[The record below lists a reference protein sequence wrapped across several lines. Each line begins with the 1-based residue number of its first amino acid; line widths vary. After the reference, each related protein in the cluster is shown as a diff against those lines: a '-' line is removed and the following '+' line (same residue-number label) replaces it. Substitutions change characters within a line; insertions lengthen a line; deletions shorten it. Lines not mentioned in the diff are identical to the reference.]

1 MALTQFFYDEQIR
14 RFLLQFTRVFS
25 NFQVE
30 YGRTEDNTAKAL
42 YRVPV
47 RYGDATRQ
55 AQTIIQQNS
64 ANSLPSTPLMTFHVT
79 NLNYARDRIQEPY
92 YIEKQNVR
100 QRLWDTESESYETTQ
115 GNAFTIEK
123 LMPVPFDLEVNLD
136 IWTSNTNQKLQLLEQ
151 ILTLFNPS
159 LEIQSTE
166 NFIDWTSLS
175 VMYLEQ
181 VTWSSRS
188 IPMGTDDAI
197 DIATLRFVMPIW
209 ISPPAKVKKLG
220 VVERIVASVYDGNG
234 DINEAIFDND
244 LLMGTRQKF
253 TPYNYQTLLL
263 GNQLQVL
270 QPSAVVLNNQGV
282 EVPTA
287 PSSNLMWHTVI
298 DLYGKLRNG
307 ISQIR
312 LDNPYDDT
320 IITGTVAYHPSDDR
334 FLLFTVDT
342 DSTPANTLSAVNAI
356 VDPQRKGPETVGG
369 GGYGLP
375 AATTGQR
382 YLFITNSTGSSS
394 TTDPG
399 NAEAWRGENGT
410 PLVANANDIVEYD
423 GTRWNVVFN
432 SSLDSTVQY
441 ITNTTTL
448 VQYRW
453 AGGEWLKSY
462 EGLYPEGEWSIVL

>member
-1 MALTQFFYDEQIR
+1 MQQFFYDEQIR

-30 YGRTEDNTAKAL
+30 YGRTEDNSQKAL

-64 ANSLPSTPLMTFHVT
+64 ANSLPATPLMTFHVT

-92 YIEKQNVR
+92 FVQKQNVR
-100 QRLWDTESESYETTQ
+100 QRYWDTESESYETTQ

-151 ILTLFNPS
+151 LLTLFNPS

-188 IPMGTDDAI
+188 IPMGTDDPI
-197 DIATLRFVMPIW
+197 DIATLRFVMPIY

-220 VVERIVASVYDGNG
+220 VVEKIVASVFDGNG
-234 DINEAIFDND
+234 DMAEAIFDSD
-244 LLMGTRQKF
+244 LLLGTRQLF
-253 TPYNYQTLLL
+253 TPFNYQTLLI
-263 GNQLQVL
+263 GNKLQVL
-270 QPSAVVLNNQGV
+270 ETKAVVTNNSGV
-282 EVPTA
+282 QVPTA
-287 PSSNLMWHTVI
+287 PPSNLLWHTVV
-298 DLYGKLRNG
+298 DLYGALRNG

-312 LDNPYDDT
+312 LDNPYDT
-320 IITGTVAYHPSDDR
+320 SIIVGTVSYDPTDDR
-334 FLLFTVDT
+334 FLLFTVDADT
-342 DSTPANTLSAVNAI
+342 IPANTLDAVNAI
-356 VDPQRKGPETVGG
+356 VDPQAKGPGTIN
-369 GGYGLP
+369 GLP
-375 AATTGQR
+375 AAAAGQR
-382 YLFITNSTGSSS
+382 YLFINDTGSGS

-399 NAEAWRGENGT
+399 FAQAWRGTDGST
-410 PLVANANDIVEYD
+410 LVANTNDIVEYD
-423 GTRWNVVFN
+423 GTRWNIAFD
-432 SSLDSTVQY
+432 SSNESNVQY
-441 ITNTTTL
+441 VSNLTTS

-453 AGGEWLKSY
+453 AAGEWLKSY
-462 EGLYPEGEWSIVL
+462 EGLYTEGNWSLVL

>member
-1 MALTQFFYDEQIR
+1 MQQFFYDEQIR

-30 YGRTEDNTAKAL
+30 YGRTDDNSAKAL

-64 ANSLPSTPLMTFHVT
+64 ANSLPATPLMTFHVT
-79 NLNYARDRIQEPY
+79 NLNYARDRIQEPTFVQ
-92 YIEKQNVR
+92 KQNVR
-100 QRLWDTESESYETTQ
+100 QRYWDTESESYETTQ

-151 ILTLFNPS
+151 LLTLFNPS

-188 IPMGTDDAI
+188 IPMGTDDPI
-197 DIATLRFVMPIW
+197 DIATLRFVMPIY

-220 VVERIVASVYDGNG
+220 VVEKIVASVFDGNG
-234 DINEAIFDND
+234 DMAEAIFDSD
-244 LLMGTRQKF
+244 LLLGTRQLF
-253 TPYNYQTLLL
+253 TPFNYQTLLI
-263 GNQLQVL
+263 GNKLQVL
-270 QPSAVVLNNQGV
+270 ETKAVVTNNSGV
-282 EVPTA
+282 QVPTA
-287 PSSNLMWHTVI
+287 PPSNLLWHTVV
-298 DLYGKLRNG
+298 DLYGALRNG

-312 LDNPYDDT
+312 LDNPYDT
-320 IITGTVAYHPSDDR
+320 SIIVGTVSYDPTDDR

-342 DSTPANTLSAVNAI
+342 DTIPANTLDAVNAI
-356 VDPQRKGPETVGG
+356 VDPQAKGPDTIN
-369 GGYGLP
+369 GLP
-375 AATTGQR
+375 AAAAGQR
-382 YLFITNSTGSSS
+382 YLFINDTGSGS
-394 TTDPG
+394 TEDPG
-399 NAEAWRGENGT
+399 FAQAWRGTDGST
-410 PLVANANDIVEYD
+410 LVANTNDIVEYD
-423 GTRWNVVFN
+423 GTRWNIAFD
-432 SSLDSTVQY
+432 SSNESNVQY
-441 ITNTTTL
+441 VSNLTTT

-453 AGGEWLKSY
+453 AEGEWLKSY
-462 EGLYPEGEWSIVL
+462 EGLYTEGNWSLVL

>member
-1 MALTQFFYDEQIR
+1 MQQFFYDEQIR

-30 YGRTEDNTAKAL
+30 YGRTEDNSQKAL

-64 ANSLPSTPLMTFHVT
+64 ANSLPATPLMTFHVT

-92 YIEKQNVR
+92 FVQKQNVR
-100 QRLWDTESESYETTQ
+100 QRYWDTESESYETTQ

-151 ILTLFNPS
+151 LLTLFNPS

-188 IPMGTDDAI
+188 IPQGTDDPI
-197 DIATLRFVMPIW
+197 DIATLRFVMPIY

-220 VVERIVASVYDGNG
+220 VVEKIVASVFDGNG
-234 DINEAIFDND
+234 DMSEAIFDSD
-244 LLMGTRQKF
+244 LLLGTRQLF
-253 TPYNYQTLLL
+253 TPFNYQTLLI
-263 GNQLQVL
+263 GNKLQVL
-270 QPSAVVLNNQGV
+270 ETKAVVTNNSGV
-282 EVPTA
+282 QVPTA
-287 PSSNLMWHTVI
+287 PPSNLLWHTVVN
-298 DLYGKLRNG
+298 LYGALRNG
-307 ISQIR
+307 ISQVR
-312 LDNPYDDT
+312 LDNPYDT
-320 IITGTVAYHPSDDR
+320 SIIVGTVSYDPTDDR
-334 FLLFTVDT
+334 FLLFTVDADT
-342 DSTPANTLSAVNAI
+342 IPANTLDAVNAI
-356 VDPQRKGPETVGG
+356 VDPQAKGPGTIN
-369 GGYGLP
+369 GLP
-375 AATTGQR
+375 AAAAGQR
-382 YLFITNSTGSSS
+382 YLFINDTGSGS

-399 NAEAWRGENGT
+399 FAQAWRGTDGST
-410 PLVANANDIVEYD
+410 LVANTNDIVEYD
-423 GTRWNVVFN
+423 GTRWNIAFD
-432 SSLDSTVQY
+432 SSNESNVQY
-441 ITNTTTL
+441 VSNLTTS

-453 AGGEWLKSY
+453 AAGEWLKSY
-462 EGLYPEGEWSIVL
+462 EGLYTEGNWSLVL

>member
-1 MALTQFFYDEQIR
+1 MQQFFYDEQIR

-30 YGRTEDNTAKAL
+30 YGRTEDNSQKAL

-64 ANSLPSTPLMTFHVT
+64 ANSLPATPLMTFHVT

-92 YIEKQNVR
+92 FVQKQNVR
-100 QRLWDTESESYETTQ
+100 QRYWDTESESYETTQ

-151 ILTLFNPS
+151 LLTLFNPS

-188 IPMGTDDAI
+188 IPMGTDDPI
-197 DIATLRFVMPIW
+197 DIATLRFVMPIY

-220 VVERIVASVYDGNG
+220 VVEKIVASVFDGNG
-234 DINEAIFDND
+234 DMSEAIFDSD
-244 LLMGTRQKF
+244 LLLGTRQLF
-253 TPYNYQTLLL
+253 TPFNYQTLLI
-263 GNQLQVL
+263 GNKLQVL
-270 QPSAVVLNNQGV
+270 ETKAVVTNNSGV
-282 EVPTA
+282 QVPTA
-287 PSSNLMWHTVI
+287 PPSNLLWHTVV
-298 DLYGKLRNG
+298 DLYGALRNG
-307 ISQIR
+307 ISQVR
-312 LDNPYDDT
+312 LDNPYDT
-320 IITGTVAYHPSDDR
+320 SIIVGTVSYDPTDDR
-334 FLLFTVDT
+334 FLLFTVDADT
-342 DSTPANTLSAVNAI
+342 IPANTLDAVNAI
-356 VDPQRKGPETVGG
+356 VDPQAKGPDTIN
-369 GGYGLP
+369 GLP
-375 AATTGQR
+375 AAADGQR
-382 YLFITNSTGSSS
+382 YLFINDTGSGS
-394 TTDPG
+394 TEDPG
-399 NAEAWRGENGT
+399 FAQAWRGTDGST
-410 PLVANANDIVEYD
+410 LVANTNDIVEYD
-423 GTRWNVVFN
+423 GTRWNIAFD
-432 SSLDSTVQY
+432 SSNESNVQY
-441 ITNTTTL
+441 VSNLTTS

-453 AGGEWLKSY
+453 AEGEWLKSY
-462 EGLYPEGEWSIVL
+462 EGLYTEGNWSLVL

>member
-1 MALTQFFYDEQIR
+1 
-14 RFLLQFTRVFS
+14 
-25 NFQVE
+25 
-30 YGRTEDNTAKAL
+30 
-42 YRVPV
+42 
-47 RYGDATRQ
+47 
-55 AQTIIQQNS
+55 
-64 ANSLPSTPLMTFHVT
+64 
-79 NLNYARDRIQEPY
+79 
-92 YIEKQNVR
+92 
-100 QRLWDTESESYETTQ
+100 
-115 GNAFTIEK
+115 
-123 LMPVPFDLEVNLD
+123 
-136 IWTSNTNQKLQLLEQ
+136 
-151 ILTLFNPS
+151 
-159 LEIQSTE
+159 
-166 NFIDWTSLS
+166 
-175 VMYLEQ
+175 MYLEQ

-188 IPMGTDDAI
+188 IPQGTESPI

-220 VVERIVASVYDGNG
+220 VVERIVASVYNGNG

-253 TPYNYQTLLL
+253 TPYDYQTLLL

-287 PSSNLMWHTVI
+287 PPSNLMWHTVV

-312 LDNPYDDT
+312 LDNPYDDS
-320 IITGTVAYHPSDDR
+320 IIAGTVAYHPSDDR

-342 DSTPANTLSAVNAI
+342 DTIPTNTLSAVNAI
-356 VDPQRKGPETVGG
+356 VDPQRKGPGSVG
-369 GGYGLP
+369 GLP

-394 TTDPG
+394 TENPG

-410 PLVANANDIVEYD
+410 ALIANANDIVEYD

-432 SSLDSTVQY
+432 SSLDNTVQY
-441 ITNTTTL
+441 VTNLTTS

-453 AGGEWLKSY
+453 AASEWLKSY
-462 EGLYPEGEWSIVL
+462 EGLYPEGGWSLVL

>member
-1 MALTQFFYDEQIR
+1 MQQFFYDEQIR

-30 YGRTEDNTAKAL
+30 YGRTEDNSQKAL

-92 YIEKQNVR
+92 FVQKQNVR
-100 QRLWDTESESYETTQ
+100 QRYWDTESESYETTQ

-151 ILTLFNPS
+151 LLTLFNPS

-188 IPMGTDDAI
+188 IPMGTDDPI
-197 DIATLRFVMPIW
+197 DIATLRFVMPIY

-220 VVERIVASVYDGNG
+220 VVEKIVASVFDGNG
-234 DINEAIFDND
+234 DMAEAIFDSD
-244 LLMGTRQKF
+244 LLLGTRQLF
-253 TPYNYQTLLL
+253 TPFNYQTLLI
-263 GNQLQVL
+263 GNKLQVL
-270 QPSAVVLNNQGV
+270 ETKAVVTNNSGV
-282 EVPTA
+282 QVPTA
-287 PSSNLMWHTVI
+287 PPSNLLWHTVV
-298 DLYGKLRNG
+298 DLYGALRNG

-312 LDNPYDDT
+312 LDNPYDT
-320 IITGTVAYHPSDDR
+320 SIIVGTVSYDPTDDR
-334 FLLFTVDT
+334 FLLFTVDADT
-342 DSTPANTLSAVNAI
+342 IPANTLDAVNAI
-356 VDPQRKGPETVGG
+356 VDPQAKGPGTIN
-369 GGYGLP
+369 GLP
-375 AATTGQR
+375 AAAAGQR
-382 YLFITNSTGSSS
+382 YLFINDTGSAS
-394 TTDPG
+394 TEDPG
-399 NAEAWRGENGT
+399 FAQAWRGTDGSA
-410 PLVANANDIVEYD
+410 LVANTNDIVEYD
-423 GTRWNVVFN
+423 GTRWNIAFD
-432 SSLDSTVQY
+432 SSNESNVQY
-441 ITNTTTL
+441 VSNLTTS

-453 AGGEWLKSY
+453 AAGEWLKSY
-462 EGLYPEGEWSIVL
+462 EGLYTEGTWSLVL

>member
-1 MALTQFFYDEQIR
+1 MQQFFYDEQIR

-30 YGRTEDNTAKAL
+30 YGRDENTNQKTL

-79 NLNYARDRIQEPY
+79 NLNYARDRIQDPTFVQ
-92 YIEKQNVR
+92 KQNVR
-100 QRLWDTESESYETTQ
+100 QRFWDTESETYETTQ

-151 ILTLFNPS
+151 LLTLFNPS

-188 IPMGTDDAI
+188 IPMGTDDPI
-197 DIATLRFVMPIW
+197 DIATLRFVMPIY

-220 VVERIVASVYDGNG
+220 VVEKIVASVFDGNG
-234 DINEAIFDND
+234 DMAEAIFDSD
-244 LLMGTRQKF
+244 LLLGTRQLF
-253 TPYNYQTLLL
+253 TPFNYQTLLI
-263 GNQLQVL
+263 GNKLQVL
-270 QPSAVVLNNQGV
+270 ETKAVVTNNSGV
-282 EVPTA
+282 KVPTA
-287 PSSNLMWHTVI
+287 PPSNLLWHTVV
-298 DLYGKLRNG
+298 DLYGALRAG

-312 LDNPYDDT
+312 LDNPYDT
-320 IITGTVAYHPSDDR
+320 TVIVGTVSYDPTDDR

-342 DSTPANTLSAVNAI
+342 DTIPANTLDPVNAI
-356 VDPQRKGPETVGG
+356 VDPQAKGPGSVA
-369 GGYGLP
+369 GLP
-375 AATTGQR
+375 ASATGQR
-382 YLFITNSTGSSS
+382 YLFVNDTGSSS

-399 NAEAWRGENGT
+399 FAQAWRGTDGT
-410 PLVANANDIVEYD
+410 PLVANTNDIVAYD
-423 GTRWNVVFN
+423 GVRWNVVFN
-432 SSLDSTVQY
+432 ATNESNVQY
-441 ITNTTTL
+441 VSNLTTS

-453 AGGEWLKSY
+453 AAGEWLKSY
-462 EGLYPEGEWSIVL
+462 EGLYTEGNWSLVL